1 MATIVADRNMALNGS
16 WRIVVILALITSFG
30 MILGGWKAQ
39 SLVDNRHDPYYFE
52 RMGRSVAR
60 GEGFSEYGLL
70 LRRRAPLYPLMIGG
84 VYHLIGERPFAIQLI
99 QSLLFMGTCLLVLD
113 IGSRLYNPRTGLIA
127 AILCTVHPVLLR
139 YVPDFH
145 LETLLTFLFTLT
157 LWFSVRFYKRPTI
170 AHGLAMGTACGLASL
185 TKAVVV
191 LYPLLFVAV
200 WILQHLIARKS
211 GLTRTLPPLAAVS
224 IFVAMGAVILPWT
237 IRNYRVTRGHF
248 VLITTG
254 LSDAFIRGYIF
265 SKPEYA
271 LLRLPPYTFAE
282 QESNRTLK
290 AICAKAGAVWQAN
303 DVETDKILNREAI
316 QWLKTDPMAF
326 VRKFIIG
333 LFTFWYQMTSLA
345 NSVITGLP
353 ALIGIVLGF
362 FGWLRSR
369 REGQPSWLL
378 ILPILYLNISLAALL
393 ALGRYSAPIIPVLM
407 VLAAFGIDTLLT
419 RREQT
424 NVLSQAA

>member
-1 MATIVADRNMALNGS
+1 
-16 WRIVVILALITSFG
+16 

-39 SLVDNRHDPYYFE
+39 SLVDNRRDPYYFE

-60 GEGFSEYGLL
+60 GEGFAEYGLL

-84 VYHLIGERPFAIQLI
+84 VYSVIGERPLVIQFI
-99 QSLLFMGTCLLVLD
+99 QSLLFVATCLIVLD
-113 IGSRLYNPRTGLIA
+113 IGRRLYNLRTGLIA
-127 AILCTVHPVLLR
+127 AVLCAVHPVLLR

-145 LETLLTFLFTLT
+145 LETLLTSLFTLT
-157 LWFSVRFYKRPTI
+157 LWLSVRFYEQPTL
-170 AHGLAMGTACGLASL
+170 ANGLAMGAACGLASL
-185 TKAVVV
+185 TKAVVI

-200 WILQHLIARKS
+200 WIFQRLLARKS
-211 GLTRTLPPLAAVS
+211 GRVRPLPALAAAS
-224 IFVAMGAVILPWT
+224 IFVAMGLVILPWT
-237 IRNYRVTRGHF
+237 VRNYRVTGGHF

-290 AICAKAGAVWQAN
+290 AICAKAGAIWQAN

-316 QWLKTDPMAF
+316 AWLKADPMAF
-326 VRKFIIG
+326 IRKFITG
-333 LFTFWYQMTSLA
+333 LFTFWYQMTSRA
-345 NSVITGLP
+345 NSIITGLP

-362 FGWLRSR
+362 IGWLRSR
-369 REGQPSWLL
+369 REGQPAWLL
-378 ILPILYLNISLAALL
+378 ILPILYLNTSLAALL

-407 VLAAFGIDTLLT
+407 VLAAFGVDTLLA
-419 RREQT
+419 RRESAAIPSQT
-424 NVLSQAA
+424 A